1 MHGEFTESQQL
12 YFQGPEHDKL
22 QTAFGILSGGS
33 GWIAVVQKLG
43 LDIIARGHRVPCKA
57 LDVAVESW
65 DCPVQGC
72 KGFEMDLSHYFC
84 QYCSVSLRT
93 LRCSAAFGA
102 EEGSPVYPCMQVEL
116 EPLQLLREKAAVP
129 GTAIYGHRAG
139 WGGRQRVLLRGTHS
153 TKLSPSHD
161 LLPVG
166 SVHPLDS
173 KYPWHPSACT
183 AAPVFR
189 K

>member
-1 MHGEFTESQQL
+1 M
-12 YFQGPEHDKL
+12 
-22 QTAFGILSGGS
+22 
-33 GWIAVVQKLG
+33 
-43 LDIIARGHRVPCKA
+43 
-57 LDVAVESW
+57 
-65 DCPVQGC
+65 
-72 KGFEMDLSHYFC
+72 
-84 QYCSVSLRT
+84 
-93 LRCSAAFGA
+93 
-102 EEGSPVYPCMQVEL
+102 YPCMQVEL